1 MDRPAWIDPESREQD
16 AIQQDVAV
24 NRSQSPQATAFQRG
38 AWYDRW
44 LVSDALEELEARGL
58 DGDGR
63 QIIQEFNRLYQ
74 RTGTLR
80 RVAAMLAPELRRI
93 HAIAQRPVRVLDM
106 STRDGTLLH
115 LLAEHCA
122 RDGVP
127 LELHGV
133 EFREDI
139 VDYARECCEAR
150 GDDIKIH
157 YDPSKV
163 LAAMAPGSYDIVCST
178 FMLHHRT
185 SALCMQILAASHG
198 VARFGAHHFDVRR
211 SYLAVALTWL
221 FSTAMRFTLTRR
233 DSVLTFR
240 RAFRPREMRELIAR
254 TGVPLQVRPLGPM
267 YMMIEPGKPP
277 SA

>member
-1 MDRPAWIDPESREQD
+1 M
-16 AIQQDVAV
+16 
-24 NRSQSPQATAFQRG
+24 NRSQPPQESTFQRG

-44 LVSDALEELEARGL
+44 LVSDALEELEAHGL
-58 DGDGR
+58 EGHGR

-80 RVAAMLAPELRRI
+80 RVAAMLAPEVRRI
-93 HAIAQRPVRVLDM
+93 HAQSNRPVRVLDM

-115 LLAEHCA
+115 LLSGHCE
-122 RDGVP
+122 GIP

-139 VDYARECCEAR
+139 VAYAQECCAAR
-150 GDDIKIH
+150 GDDITIH
-157 YDPSKV
+157 YDPSRI

-185 SALCMQILAASHG
+185 PALCSQIIAASHK
-198 VARFGAHHFDVRR
+198 VARFRVHHFDVRR

-221 FSTAMRFTLTRR
+221 FSTAMRFTLTRC

-240 RAFRPREMRELIAR
+240 RAFRPHEMRGLIAR
-254 TGVPLQVRPLGPM
+254 TGVPLRVRPLGPM
-267 YMMIEPGKPP
+267 YMMIEP
-277 SA
+277 SDA